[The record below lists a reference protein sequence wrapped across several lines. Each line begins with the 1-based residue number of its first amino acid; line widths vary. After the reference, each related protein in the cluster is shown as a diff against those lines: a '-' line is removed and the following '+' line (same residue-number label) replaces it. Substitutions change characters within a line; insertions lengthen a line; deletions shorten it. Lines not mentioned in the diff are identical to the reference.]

1 MSYKASIIRILEEA
15 YDAETSDT
23 VVNCCRILKENGFKI
38 SEKLD
43 VEPVMSVI
51 KDTVYNRTRESD
63 LVIILGGTGLLFED
77 VSPEAIL
84 SIIDKKATGI
94 EIAMIHN
101 ALKNDSSLSLY
112 RCTAGTI
119 KNSLV
124 LCIPGFKRSLSWF
137 LDPVIE
143 PSKSLIDMWKE
154 E

>member
-1 MSYKASIIRILEEA
+1 MVYRASVIRILEEA

-23 VVNCCRILKENGFKI
+23 AISCCKILENNGFEI
-38 SEKLD
+38 VEKLD
-43 VEPVMSVI
+43 VKPVMSII
-51 KDTVYNRTRESD
+51 KDMVYSSTRESD
-63 LVIILGGTGLLFED
+63 FVVILGGTGLLFED
-77 VSPEAIL
+77 VSPEAL
-84 SIIDKKATGI
+84 HSIIDKQATGI

-119 KNSLV
+119 RNSFV

-143 PSKSLIDMWKE
+143 PVKSLIDLWKE